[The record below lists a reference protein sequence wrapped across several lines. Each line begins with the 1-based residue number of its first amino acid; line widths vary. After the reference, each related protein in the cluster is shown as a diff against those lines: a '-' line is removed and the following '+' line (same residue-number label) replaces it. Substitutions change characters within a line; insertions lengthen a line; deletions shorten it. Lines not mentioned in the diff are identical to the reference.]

1 MTGHPLAGKIQQ
13 GGTWKAPRDADPG
26 SAPGG
31 PGFGDMIEALRVLQ
45 DTVTG
50 AAPPPE
56 IVEETTRTLRDLS
69 AVLASHTVPEREQVV
84 GHRMDLPGRGQALV
98 PAFLPVEWDD
108 SRVSGRVTF
117 GRHYLGGNG
126 AVHGGAIPL
135 LFDEVLGRLASSG
148 RTICRTAYL
157 HVNFRRITP
166 VGVELRLE
174 AAFERDEGRKRVLT
188 AALYDGDHVTAD
200 AEGLFIALRP
210 GQP

>member
-1 MTGHPLAGKIQQ
+1 MAGKVRQ
-13 GGTWKAPRDADPG
+13 GNPWEAPRDTEPG

-31 PGFGDMIEALRVLQ
+31 PGFGGMVDALRALQ
-45 DTVTG
+45 DTITG
-50 AAPPPE
+50 SAPPPE
-56 IVEETTRTLRDLS
+56 LVEEAARTLRDLS
-69 AVLASHTVPEREQVV
+69 AALAPHTVPEEEQVT
-84 GHRMDLPGRGQALV
+84 GHRMDLPGRGQTMAPV
-98 PAFLPVEWDD
+98 FLPDEWDD

-135 LFDEVLGRLASSG
+135 LFDEVLGRLSNSG
-148 RTICRTAYL
+148 RPVARTAYL
-157 HVNFRRITP
+157 HVNFRRVTP
-166 VGVELRLE
+166 VGVELRLD
-174 AAFERDEGRKRVLT
+174 AKFEREEGRKRVLT

>member
-1 MTGHPLAGKIQQ
+1 MAGRIPQ
-13 GGTWKAPRDADPG
+13 GSPWEASPAVEPG
-26 SAPGG
+26 PAPGG
-31 PGFGDMIEALRVLQ
+31 PGFGDMIETLRALQ
-45 DTVTG
+45 DTIAG

-56 IVEETTRTLRDLS
+56 LVEEATRTLRDLS
-69 AVLASHTVPEREQVV
+69 AALASHAVPEREQIT
-84 GHRMDLPGRGQALV
+84 GHRTDLPGRGQTMA
-98 PAFLPVEWDD
+98 PAFLPDEWDD

-135 LFDEVLGRLASSG
+135 LFDEVLGRLSNSG
-148 RTICRTAYL
+148 RPVARTAYL

-166 VGVELRLE
+166 VGVELRLD
-174 AAFERDEGRKRVLT
+174 AKFEREEGRKRVLT